1 MSLDPIYNLLGLAQR
16 AGQIA
21 SGETAAEI
29 ALKKGQGRI
38 AFLADDASERTR
50 DRYLFMTRKAGI
62 RCYPGGSR
70 AALGAALG
78 KAHRSL
84 VVVTGDSFAKGLRPL
99 LDRSGI
105 VPITGQGGSDGRED
119 SHI

>member
-1 MSLDPIYNLLGLAQR
+1 VNFDPVYNLLGLAQR
-16 AGQIA
+16 AGQVA
-21 SGETAAEI
+21 SGEMAAEL

-50 DRYLFMTRKAGI
+50 ERSLFMTQKAGI
-62 RCYPGGSR
+62 PCYPGGSR
-70 AALGAALG
+70 EALGIALG
-78 KAHRSL
+78 KAPRSL
-84 VVVTGDSFAKGLRPL
+84 VVVTGDSFANGLRPL

-105 VPITGQGGSDGRED
+105 APITGQGESDGRQD